1 MADFTTEAEISISVP
16 RRELRDARE
25 TIESEFEDI
34 SVGVDAAMGPRPGS
48 GGGGGGVSNEE
59 QQRRRRQ
66 IRLAQQR
73 TDDIEVIVEILENI
87 EDDMGGRGGGGD
99 DGFLDRLPRIGIT
112 GALGAGI
119 LGAGAIGS
127 AVGGLSAALERVPS
141 NINIEDIDPL
151 PVEEVDPIPVAD
163 IDPVPVAD
171 IDPLPIEEI
180 DPLEIAEPD
189 AAAEEAADT
198 TTQGTTEGVPS
209 SSISRIREG
218 ALAGTDTAAEG
229 SGVDVGDAARK
240 GVAGGIIGAIGSRLG
255 ELGRIFGGATRG
267 PSPGGLPLPAPT
279 IPIAEEIGER
289 TDILPAPQRGARS
302 SVQTL
307 TPTETGTRPEIQLSV
322 GDIQANVQADVQDV
336 VDQAVEQLE
345 QQRDQQIEDLRQTIE
360 RRVRE
365 LESGISRTTST
376 GVR

>member
-1 MADFTTEAEISISVP
+1 MADFTTEAEISITVP

-34 SVGVDAAMGPRPGS
+34 SVGVDAAMGPRPGG

-73 TDDIEVIVEILENI
+73 TDDIELIVEILENI
-87 EDDMGGRGGGGD
+87 EDDIGERGGGGD
-99 DGFLDRLPRIGIT
+99 GFLDQLPRIGIT

-127 AVGGLSAALERVPS
+127 AVGGLSSALERVPS

-151 PVEEVDPIPVAD
+151 PVEEVDPIPIKD

-189 AAAEEAADT
+189 AAAEEAADS

-218 ALAGTDTAAEG
+218 ALAGTDTAAEE
-229 SGVDVGDAARK
+229 SGVDVGDAAKK

-279 IPIAEEIGER
+279 IPIAEEVGER

-307 TPTETGTRPEIQLSV
+307 TPTETGTQPEIQLSV
-322 GDIQANVQADVQDV
+322 GDIQANVQADVQDA

-365 LESGISRTTST
+365 LENGISRTTST